1 MNNKCVGS
9 SLVGVGVFSSVL
21 GSVAHA
27 APLSN
32 EEWDEYEKKLN
43 EAHRQEV
50 EGSFFSKFLSYFSIF
65 SWYNYFNDCKVKEC
79 TERNIAVFREILSI
93 FKDVFNLTALGDCKL
108 FFADCKNVV
117 CNYKNDYDQIYSQ
130 QKEEK
135 ILNALL
141 KLFSSKKLGEYV
153 VSNSS
158 GKVFERLEAFL
169 NYAIKTAEEREP
181 FVSNGNFSKVKEI
194 WEYLRNRN
202 SFFKYTSNN
211 IAIAKKIL
219 DVLKSDFGI
228 GEGADYYLKSERIKY
243 SNYIGLLDHNVCVEE
258 CLVRNVGTLFK
269 SLRGLISKGYR
280 APQRILKDGVD
291 GFRKKIKSLKDD
303 LMCIAA
309 DNAGKRY
316 EISKKELKNY
326 CSTLVDSWKNCIED
340 NGFDFTR
347 MDNITSFYEVYLQKC
362 FVPTAN
368 KGVNGRI
375 GAEY

>member
-1 MNNKCVGS
+1 MSKKYISS
-9 SLVGVGVFSSVL
+9 SLVGVGVF
-21 GSVAHA
+21 GSIFGNVAHA
-27 APLSN
+27 NPLSD
-32 EEWDEYEKKLN
+32 EEWAKYVEKLN
-43 EAHRQEV
+43 EAHRQEM
-50 EGSFFSKFLSYFSIF
+50 EESFFSRFLSYFSVF
-65 SWYNYFNDCKVKEC
+65 SWYNYYKDCKVKEC

-93 FKDVFNLTALGDCKL
+93 FKDVFNLTALDGCKL
-108 FFADCKNVV
+108 LFADCKNVV

-135 ILNALL
+135 ILNVLL
-141 KLFSSKKLGEYV
+141 ELFSSKKLGEYV

-158 GKVFERLEAFL
+158 GEVFERLEAFL

-258 CLVRNVGTLFK
+258 YLVRNIGSLFE
-269 SLRGLISKGYR
+269 SLRGLISEGYK

-291 GFRKKIKSLKDD
+291 GFRKKIKSLKD

-326 CSTLVDSWKNCIED
+326 CSTLVDSWENCIE
-340 NGFDFTR
+340 NTFDFTR
-347 MDNITSFYEVYLQKC
+347 KDNITSFYEVYLQKC